1 MSLFKKFDLKVI
13 LIVVLATIVLFKQC
27 GSGNTKDDIE
37 IISVDG
43 KDYGLLKHKIDTV
56 YHEKIVEVPKYI
68 PQYVEKLVEVRVEVP
83 ADIDSLAVIQKYYS
97 SYKTI
102 DTLHLKYN
110 FAENVTNE
118 RGIRPDLNLGFGIV
132 TDVISQNAIQS
143 RDIVWNYKIPTIYDT
158 KIVKEL
164 PKTQLYWGIGSGFN
178 STDVVSN
185 VNTSLILKTKKD
197 KMFQVGI
204 GVQNNSNTQQLSP
217 YVVGGVYWKI
227 LGK

>member
-1 MSLFKKFDLKVI
+1 MNLFKKFDLKVI
-13 LIVVLATIVLFKQC
+13 LIIALSAVVLLKQC
-27 GSGNTKDDIE
+27 GGGDKKDDIE
-37 IISVDG
+37 IVNVGG
-43 KDYGLLKHKIDTV
+43 KDYELLEHKVDTV
-56 YHEKIVEVPKYI
+56 YQEKIVEVPTYV
-68 PQYVEKLVEVRVEVP
+68 PQYVEKLVEIPVEIP

-118 RGIRPDLNLGFGIV
+118 KGIKPDSNLGFGIV

-164 PKTQLYWGIGSGFN
+164 PKTQLYWGLGSGFN

-197 KMFQVGI
+197 KMFQFGV

-217 YVVGGVYWKI
+217 YVGGGVYWKI

>member
-1 MSLFKKFDLKVI
+1 MNLFKKFDLKVI
-13 LIVVLATIVLFKQC
+13 LIIALSAVVLLKQC
-27 GSGNTKDDIE
+27 GSDKKDDIE
-37 IISVDG
+37 IINVDG
-43 KDYGLLKHKIDTV
+43 KDYELLKHTIDTV
-56 YHEKIVEVPKYI
+56 YQEKIVEVPTYV
-68 PQYVEKLVEVRVEVP
+68 PQYVEKLVEVKVEIP
-83 ADIDSLAVIQKYYS
+83 ADIDSLEVIQKYYS
-97 SYKTI
+97 SYKVT

-110 FAENVTNE
+110 FDSKLTDANGNK
-118 RGIRPDLNLGFGIV
+118 PNSNLGFGIV

-164 PKTQLYWGIGSGFN
+164 PKTQLYWGLGSGFN

-197 KMFQVGI
+197 KMFQLGV

-217 YVVGGVYWKI
+217 YIGGGVYWKI

>member
-1 MSLFKKFDLKVI
+1 MNLFKKFDLKVI
-13 LIVVLATIVLFKQC
+13 LIIALSAVVLLKQC
-27 GSGNTKDDIE
+27 GSDKKDDIE
-37 IISVDG
+37 IINVDG
-43 KDYGLLKHKIDTV
+43 KDYELLKHTIDTV
-56 YHEKIVEVPKYI
+56 YQEKIVEVPTYV
-68 PQYVEKLVEVRVEVP
+68 PQYVEKLVEVKVEIP
-83 ADIDSLAVIQKYYS
+83 ADIDSLEVIQKYYS

-110 FAENVTNE
+110 FDSKLTDANGNK
-118 RGIRPDLNLGFGIV
+118 PNSNLGFGIV

-164 PKTQLYWGIGSGFN
+164 PKTQLYWGLGSGFN
-178 STDVVSN
+178 ASDVVSN

-197 KMFQVGI
+197 KMFQLGV

-217 YVVGGVYWKI
+217 YIGGGVYWKI

>member
-13 LIVVLATIVLFKQC
+13 LIMALAAVILFKQC

-43 KDYGLLKHKIDTV
+43 KDYELLKHKIDTV

-68 PQYVEKLVEVRVEVP
+68 PQYVEKLVEVKVEIP
-83 ADIDSLAVIQKYYS
+83 ADIDSLAIIQKYYS
-97 SYKTI
+97 SYKTV

-110 FAENVTNE
+110 FDEKLTDADGKKPNS
-118 RGIRPDLNLGFGIV
+118 NLGFGIV

-143 RDIVWNYKIPTIYDT
+143 RNIIWNYRIPTIYDT

-164 PKTQLYWGIGSGFN
+164 PKTQLYWGLGSGFN

-185 VNTSLILKTKKD
+185 INTSLILKTKKD
-197 KMFQVGI
+197 KMFQFGV
-204 GVQNNSNTQQLSP
+204 GVQNNTNTQQLSP
-217 YVVGGVYWKI
+217 YIGGGVYWKI

>member
-13 LIVVLATIVLFKQC
+13 LIMALSAIVLFKQC
-27 GSGNTKDDIE
+27 GSGDKKDDIE
-37 IISVDG
+37 IVNVDG
-43 KDYGLLKHKIDTV
+43 KDYELLKHTIDTV
-56 YHEKIVEVPKYI
+56 YQEKIVEVPTYV
-68 PQYVEKLVEVRVEVP
+68 PQYVEKLVEVKVEIP
-83 ADIDSLAVIQKYYS
+83 ADIDSLEVIKKYYS
-97 SYKTI
+97 SYKTT

-110 FAENVTNE
+110 FAENLTDEN
-118 RGIRPDLNLGFGIV
+118 GSKPNSNLGFGIV

-164 PKTQLYWGIGSGFN
+164 PKTQLYWGLNSGFN
-178 STDVVSN
+178 ASDVVSN
-185 VNTSLILKTKKD
+185 INTSLILKTKKD
-197 KMFQVGI
+197 KLFQLGV

-217 YVVGGVYWKI
+217 YVGGGIYWKI

>member
-1 MSLFKKFDLKVI
+1 MNLFKKFDLKVI
-13 LIVVLATIVLFKQC
+13 LIIALSAVVLLKQC
-27 GSGNTKDDIE
+27 GSDKKDDIE
-37 IISVDG
+37 IINVDG
-43 KDYGLLKHKIDTV
+43 KDYELLKHTIDTV
-56 YHEKIVEVPKYI
+56 YQEKIVEVPTYV
-68 PQYVEKLVEVRVEVP
+68 PQYVEKLVEVKVEIP
-83 ADIDSLAVIQKYYS
+83 ADIDSLEVIQKYYS
-97 SYKTI
+97 SYKVT

-110 FAENVTNE
+110 FDSKLTDANGNK
-118 RGIRPDLNLGFGIV
+118 PNSNLGFGIV

-164 PKTQLYWGIGSGFN
+164 PKTQLYWGLGSGFN

-197 KMFQVGI
+197 KMFQFGV

-217 YVVGGVYWKI
+217 YIGGGVYWKI